1 MLQSCWWAVVGGL
14 KWLAGAPVAGTAN
27 LHIAPGLKLAGMADI
42 GRIDPCDIPM
52 KKDSLL
58 DLVRVACYNHQLDE
72 AIELANLC
80 LERGY
85 EVSINLMAVAKNTLR
100 KSTHASRRSRRPK
113 STCSTWRTRSG
124 ACTASRSGC

>member
-1 MLQSCWWAVVGGL
+1 MHRGVYDRGVRRWN
-14 KWLAGAPVAGTAN
+14 AN
-27 LHIAPGLKLAGMADI
+27 PCPAPGIKLAGMADI

-58 DLVRVACYNHQLDE
+58 DLVRVACYNHQIDE

-85 EVSINLMAVAKNTLR
+85 EVSINLMAVAKNTLAEIDACLEKVAKTKVHMLYLADSFGSLYGEQVR
-100 KSTHASRRSRRPK
+100 LLIRRCAVRPK
-113 STCSTWRTRSG
+113 
-124 ACTASRSGC
+124 